1 MPLLLTRSDI
11 DGLLPMRAVIE
22 AVEQAHADLS
32 LGKSRQPAPST
43 LSLEAVGPCF
53 LPMAALGAREQLAV
67 VKVLA
72 DVPANRDRGLPPQR
86 SVVVLVSHQTGECTA
101 ILDGMLLTRQRTAAA
116 SAVASRHLARPDS
129 AVLGLVGAGGLAAA
143 HIEAMI
149 DVLPIRRVLVWSRT
163 TVTLDLFLDR
173 AKSRFPHLDIRGSGS
188 PRDVVAAADVVCTL
202 TPSKEPIVQGE
213 WFAPGLHVNAVGA
226 PPRAD
231 HREVDSRAM
240 ARAKVFV
247 DSLEVALHES
257 GDLRLAIEEGALAE
271 GQAIGE
277 IGDVIIGR
285 SAGRT
290 RPDEITLFN
299 SVGVA
304 VQDLATAHLLVE
316 AARRAGVGTEF
327 DFARSK
333 G

>member
-1 MPLLLTRSDI
+1 MPLLLTRADI
-11 DGLLPMRAVIE
+11 DGLLPMSAVIE
-22 AVEQAHADLS
+22 AVERAHADLS
-32 LGKSRQPAPST
+32 RGTAVQPTPST
-43 LSLEAVGPCF
+43 LSLEAGGPCF
-53 LPMAALGAREQLAV
+53 LPMAALAERQQLAV

-72 DVPANRDRGLPPQR
+72 DVPANRDRGLPSQR
-86 SVVVLVSHQTGECTA
+86 SIVVLISHQTGECVA

-129 AVLGLVGAGGLAAA
+129 SVLGLVGAGGLAAA
-143 HIEAMI
+143 HVEAMI
-149 DVLPIRRVLVWSRT
+149 EVLPIRRVLVWSRSAA
-163 TVTLDLFLDR
+163 TLELFVNR
-173 AKSRFPHLDIRGSGS
+173 ARVQFPLLEIRGAAS
-188 PRDVVAAADVVCTL
+188 PREVVATADVVCTL

-213 WFAPGLHVNAVGA
+213 WFAPGLHLNAVGA

-231 HREVDSRAM
+231 HREIDSRAVS
-240 ARAKVFV
+240 RAKVFV
-247 DSLEVALHES
+247 DSIDVALHDS
-257 GDLRLAIEEGALAE
+257 GGLKLAIADGAMVQ
-271 GQAIGE
+271 GQSIVE

-290 RPDEITLFN
+290 HRDEITLFN

-304 VQDLATAHLLVE
+304 VQDLATAQLVVD

-333 G
+333 A